1 MKVSIIGLGLIGGS
15 IALSLKNNPA
25 YTISGVESN
34 QMHADE
40 AVKLGLVDKLNSLE
54 EALKDDIVILSTPV
68 DACIDILQKYDFANK
83 NTTIIDVGSTKEK
96 ISKAVNGAKR
106 EQLVAAHPMAGTEYS
121 GPSAAMSGLF
131 ESKTVVIC
139 DKELSGEEH
148 IQKATQIFLDMK
160 MKIIEMDSKTHDM
173 HAAYISHL
181 PHIIS
186 YSIANTVLDREN
198 PTDILSMAAG
208 GFRDMSRLAKS
219 RPDLWTQIFRQN
231 KENLLESV
239 SFFEENLTALKELVK
254 KDDWEGLQ
262 KALTKAQGLH
272 SIF

>member
-1 MKVSIIGLGLIGGS
+1 
-15 IALSLKNNPA
+15 
-25 YTISGVESN
+25 
-34 QMHADE
+34 
-40 AVKLGLVDKLNSLE
+40 
-54 EALKDDIVILSTPV
+54 
-68 DACIDILQKYDFANK
+68 
-83 NTTIIDVGSTKEK
+83 
-96 ISKAVNGAKR
+96 
-106 EQLVAAHPMAGTEYS
+106 MAGTEYS

-131 ESKTVVIC
+131 ENKTVVIC

>member
-1 MKVSIIGLGLIGGS
+1 MKISIIGLGLIGGS
-15 IALSLKNNPA
+15 MALSLKSSGE
-25 YTISGVESN
+25 YIVSGVESN
-34 QMHADE
+34 PKHAKE
-40 AVKLGLVDKLNSLE
+40 ALKLGIVEKLHSLE
-54 EALKDDIVILSTPV
+54 EAISDDVVVLSTPV
-68 DACIDILQKYDFANK
+68 DACIDILQKYEFANQH
-83 NTTIIDVGSTKEK
+83 TTIIDVGSTKEK
-96 ISKAVNGAKR
+96 ISKSITGAKR
-106 EQLVAAHPMAGTEYS
+106 AKLVAAHPMAGTEYS
-121 GPSAAMSGLF
+121 GPSAAMDGLF
-131 ESKTVVIC
+131 ENKTVVIC
-139 DKELSGEEH
+139 DKELSGDEH
-148 IQKATQIFLDMK
+148 IQKAVQIFSDMK

-231 KENLLESV
+231 KDNLLESV

-254 KDDWEGLQ
+254 NDDWDGLQ